1 MISLNLLSKI
11 SFFLSVCFHLSF
23 SSMGSN
29 FHYSIDLNEDQNH
42 HEQPFFY
49 PFGPSSSIL
58 HNQQQHHHHHQ
69 VPSNSSS
76 SISSLS
82 SYLPFLIN
90 SQEDQHVA
98 YNNTYHD
105 DHLDLSQPLKA
116 KMFNGGSSSSY
127 DHTAPKKERRLKLTI
142 KKKDHHEG
150 QTDFLNQNPTK
161 PNAASDKWL
170 MSPKMRLIKKTITNN
185 KQSFDHTNNS
195 VNNHKEDHYPMDHK
209 TTFKEDHDEELKKV
223 SSRMTTTA
231 TTENRYNTINENGYG
246 NNNGVIRVCSDCNT
260 TKTPL
265 WRSGPRGPKSLC
277 NACGI
282 RQRKARRAAMAAAAA
297 TGDDQE
303 VVAARL
309 HQLPVKKKLQNK
321 KKRSN
326 GGDKYNLSPR
336 VVVKTKKCKLKEEED
351 GAEMVARDAEI
362 SKSTTSSDSS
372 VSSNKFC
379 FDDLTIILSKSSA
392 YQQVFPQDEKEAAI
406 LLMALSYGM
415 VHG

>member
-1 MISLNLLSKI
+1 
-11 SFFLSVCFHLSF
+11 
-23 SSMGSN
+23 MGSN

-42 HEQPFFY
+42 HEQPLFY
-49 PFGPSSSIL
+49 PFGPSLSIL
-58 HNQQQHHHHHQ
+58 HNQQNHHHHHHHHHQ

-76 SISSLS
+76 SISSIS

-90 SQEDQHVA
+90 PQEDQHVA

-105 DHLDLSQPLKA
+105 DHLHLSQPLKDN
-116 KMFNGGSSSSY
+116 MFNGGSSSSY
-127 DHTAPKKERRLKLTI
+127 DQTVPKKERRLKLTI

-150 QTDFLNQNPTK
+150 QTDFLHETPTK
-161 PNAASDKWL
+161 PNAGSDKWL

-185 KQSFDHTNNS
+185 KQPIDHTNSSN
-195 VNNHKEDHYPMDHK
+195 NNHKEDQYPLVDK

-223 SSRMTTTA
+223 SSRTTSTA
-231 TTENRYNTINENGYG
+231 TTENGYNRINENGYG

-282 RQRKARRAAMAAAAA
+282 RQRKARRAAMATATAA
-297 TGDDQE
+297 GDDQE

-309 HQLPVKKKLQNK
+309 QQLPGKKKLQNK

-326 GGDKYNLSPR
+326 GGDKYNISPR

-351 GAEMVARDAEI
+351 GAGMVARDSEI

-379 FDDLTIILSKSSA
+379 FDDLTIMLSKSSA
-392 YQQVFPQDEKEAAI
+392 YQQVFPQDEREAAI

>member
-1 MISLNLLSKI
+1 
-11 SFFLSVCFHLSF
+11 
-23 SSMGSN
+23 MGSN

-49 PFGPSSSIL
+49 PLGSSSSL
-58 HNQQQHHHHHQ
+58 LHHHSQ

-76 SISSLS
+76 SSSSVSSLS

-98 YNNTYHD
+98 AYNNTYHAN
-105 DHLDLSQPLKA
+105 HLHLSQPLKA
-116 KMFNGGSSSSY
+116 KMFLANGGSSLSN
-127 DHTAPKKERRLKLTI
+127 DHMVPKKETRLKLTI
-142 KKKDHHEG
+142 RKKDHEDQSDPLH
-150 QTDFLNQNPTK
+150 QNPTK
-161 PNAASDKWL
+161 PDTDSDKWM
-170 MSPKMRLIKKTITNN
+170 MSPKMRLIRKTITNN
-185 KQSFDHTNNS
+185 KQPIDHTNNI
-195 VNNHKEDHYPMDHK
+195 NNHKENNQYPLNHK
-209 TTFKEDHDEELKKV
+209 TGFEEDHDENLNLKKV
-223 SSRMTTTA
+223 STRTTTA
-231 TTENRYNTINENGYG
+231 TAITENRYNTINENGYG
-246 NNNGVIRVCSDCNT
+246 NNNGVIRACSDCNT

-297 TGDDQE
+297 AGVQE
-303 VVAARL
+303 VAVAARL
-309 HQLPVKKKLQNK
+309 QQLPLKKKLQNK

-326 GGDKYNLSPR
+326 GGEKYNLSPP
-336 VVVKTKKCKLKEEED
+336 VVAKAKKCKIKEDKEEEV
-351 GAEMVARDAEI
+351 EPEI
-362 SKSTTSSDSS
+362 SKSTTSSNSS
-372 VSSNKFC
+372 ISSNKLC
-379 FDDLTIILSKSSA
+379 FDDLTIMLSKSSA

>member
-1 MISLNLLSKI
+1 
-11 SFFLSVCFHLSF
+11 
-23 SSMGSN
+23 MGSN

-42 HEQPFFY
+42 QEEPFFY
-49 PFGPSSSIL
+49 PLGSSASL
-58 HNQQQHHHHHQ
+58 VNHHHHHQ

-76 SISSLS
+76 SSSSMSSLS

-98 YNNTYHD
+98 YNNTYHA
-105 DHLDLSQPLKA
+105 DHLHLTQPLKA
-116 KMFNGGSSSSY
+116 KIFNGGSSSSTY
-127 DHTAPKKERRLKLTI
+127 DLMVPKKETRLKLTI
-142 KKKDHHEG
+142 RKKDQHED
-150 QTDFLNQNPTK
+150 QTDFFHQNPTK
-161 PNAASDKWL
+161 LNSDSDKWL

-185 KQSFDHTNNS
+185 KQPIDRTNNTN
-195 VNNHKEDHYPMDHK
+195 NNHTEEHYPLNHK
-209 TTFKEDHDEELKKV
+209 TSFEEDHDEDLKKV
-223 SSRMTTTA
+223 STRTT
-231 TTENRYNTINENGYG
+231 TTENRYNTINEIGYG

-297 TGDDQE
+297 AGDQD
-303 VVAARL
+303 VVAARQ
-309 HQLPVKKKLQNK
+309 QLPVKKKLQNK
-321 KKRSN
+321 KKRC
-326 GGDKYNLSPR
+326 DKYNLSPP
-336 VVVKTKKCKLKEEED
+336 VVAKAKKCKIIEEEVPAMAAGD
-351 GAEMVARDAEI
+351 SEI

-372 VSSNKFC
+372 ISSNKLC
-379 FDDLTIILSKSSA
+379 FDDLTIMLSKSSA

>member
-1 MISLNLLSKI
+1 MD
-11 SFFLSVCFHLSF
+11 
-23 SSMGSN
+23 SN

-49 PFGPSSSIL
+49 PLGSSSSL
-58 HNQQQHHHHHQ
+58 HHHHHHHHHQ
-69 VPSNSSS
+69 VPSNSSSSSS

-98 YNNTYHD
+98 YNNTYHA
-105 DHLDLSQPLKA
+105 DHLHLSQPLKA
-116 KMFNGGSSSSY
+116 KMFVANGGSSSC
-127 DHTAPKKERRLKLTI
+127 DHMVPKKETRLKLTI
-142 KKKDHHEG
+142 RKKDHEDQPHP
-150 QTDFLNQNPTK
+150 LHQNPTK
-161 PNAASDKWL
+161 PDSDSDKWL

-185 KQSFDHTNNS
+185 KQLTDQTNN
-195 VNNHKEDHYPMDHK
+195 NNHKESDHYPLNHK
-209 TTFKEDHDEELKKV
+209 TNFDEDHHEDLNFKNVLTRK
-223 SSRMTTTA
+223 TTAA
-231 TTENRYNTINENGYG
+231 TTENRYNTINENGYS

-282 RQRKARRAAMAAAAA
+282 RQRKARRAAMAAAA
-297 TGDDQE
+297 GDQE
-303 VVAARL
+303 VAVAPRVQ
-309 HQLPVKKKLQNK
+309 QLPLKKKLQNK

-326 GGDKYNLSPR
+326 GGEKYNHSPPM
-336 VVVKTKKCKLKEEED
+336 VAKAKKCKIKEEEEKEME
-351 GAEMVARDAEI
+351 AETVAGDSEI
-362 SKSTTSSDSS
+362 SKSTTSSNSS
-372 VSSNKFC
+372 ISSNKFC
-379 FDDLTIILSKSSA
+379 FDDLTIMLSKSSA
-392 YQQVFPQDEKEAAI
+392 YQQVFPQDEKEAAV

>member
-1 MISLNLLSKI
+1 
-11 SFFLSVCFHLSF
+11 
-23 SSMGSN
+23 MGSN
-29 FHYSIDLNEDQNH
+29 FHYSIDLNEDQSH
-42 HEQPFFY
+42 HEEPFFY
-49 PFGPSSSIL
+49 PLGSSSSLL
-58 HNQQQHHHHHQ
+58 HNYQ

-98 YNNTYHD
+98 YNNTYQYEH
-105 DHLDLSQPLKA
+105 HNFSQPLKA
-116 KMFNGGSSSSY
+116 NMFNGGSSSSSSY
-127 DHTAPKKERRLKLTI
+127 DHMVPKKEKRLKLTI
-142 KKKDHHEG
+142 RKKDHHDD
-150 QTDFLNQNPTK
+150 QTDFLHQNPTK
-161 PNAASDKWL
+161 PNSESDKWM

-185 KQSFDHTNNS
+185 KQPT
-195 VNNHKEDHYPMDHK
+195 DHYPLNQK
-209 TTFKEDHDEELKKV
+209 TSFEKDHDEDLKKV
-223 SSRMTTTA
+223 TTKTTTA
-231 TTENRYNTINENGYG
+231 VTTENRYNTIKDNGYG

-282 RQRKARRAAMAAAAA
+282 RQRKARKAAMAAAVAA
-297 TGDDQE
+297 GDQE
-303 VVAARL
+303 VVAA
-309 HQLPVKKKLQNK
+309 QLQQILAKKKLQSK

-326 GGDKYNLSPR
+326 GGDKFNLSPPIMA
-336 VVVKTKKCKLKEEED
+336 KTKKCKIKEQEQED
-351 GAEMVARDAEI
+351 TTTVAGDSEI

-372 VSSNKFC
+372 ISSNKLC
-379 FDDLTIILSKSSA
+379 FDDLAIMLSKSSA

-406 LLMALSYGM
+406 LLMALSHGM

>member
-1 MISLNLLSKI
+1 MD
-11 SFFLSVCFHLSF
+11 
-23 SSMGSN
+23 SN

-49 PFGPSSSIL
+49 PLGSSSSL
-58 HNQQQHHHHHQ
+58 LHHHHQ
-69 VPSNSSS
+69 VPSNSSSSSS

-90 SQEDQHVA
+90 AQEDQHVA
-98 YNNTYHD
+98 YNNTYHA
-105 DHLDLSQPLKA
+105 DHLHLSQPLKA
-116 KMFNGGSSSSY
+116 KMFLANGGSSSSY
-127 DHTAPKKERRLKLTI
+127 DHMVPKKETRLKLTI
-142 KKKDHHEG
+142 RKKDHEE
-150 QTDFLNQNPTK
+150 QTHPIHQNPTN
-161 PNAASDKWL
+161 PDSDSDKWL

-185 KQSFDHTNNS
+185 KQLTDQSNN
-195 VNNHKEDHYPMDHK
+195 NNRKESDHYPLNHK
-209 TTFKEDHDEELKKV
+209 TNFDEDHDEDLNFKKV
-223 SSRMTTTA
+223 LTRTTTAA

-282 RQRKARRAAMAAAAA
+282 RQRKARRAAMAAAA
-297 TGDDQE
+297 GDQE
-303 VVAARL
+303 VAVESRMQ
-309 HQLPVKKKLQNK
+309 QLPLKKKLQNK

-326 GGDKYNLSPR
+326 GGEKYNLSPP
-336 VVVKTKKCKLKEEED
+336 VVAKAKKCKIKEQDEADME
-351 GAEMVARDAEI
+351 AETTIARDSEI
-362 SKSTTSSDSS
+362 SKSTTSSNSS
-372 VSSNKFC
+372 ISSNKFC
-379 FDDLTIILSKSSA
+379 FDDLTIMLSKSSA
-392 YQQVFPQDEKEAAI
+392 YQQVFPQDEKEAAV

>member
-1 MISLNLLSKI
+1 
-11 SFFLSVCFHLSF
+11 
-23 SSMGSN
+23 MGSN

-42 HEQPFFY
+42 HEQPFLY
-49 PFGPSSSIL
+49 PFGSSSSIL
-58 HNQQQHHHHHQ
+58 HNQQPHHHHNHQ

-90 SQEDQHVA
+90 SQEDHHVA
-98 YNNTYHD
+98 YNNTYHA
-105 DHLDLSQPLKA
+105 DHLHLSQPLKA
-116 KMFNGGSSSSY
+116 NMLNGGSSSSY
-127 DHTAPKKERRLKLTI
+127 DHTVPKKERRLKLTI
-142 KKKDHHEG
+142 RKKDYHDDR
-150 QTDFLNQNPTK
+150 TDFPHQNPIK
-161 PNAASDKWL
+161 LNSGSDKWL

-185 KQSFDHTNNS
+185 KQRIDHTNSND
-195 VNNHKEDHYPMDHK
+195 NNHKEDHYPLDHK

-223 SSRMTTTA
+223 STMTNTAA
-231 TTENRYNTINENGYG
+231 TTEKRCNTINENGYG

-282 RQRKARRAAMAAAAA
+282 RQRKARRAAMAAAVAA
-297 TGDDQE
+297 GDDQE

-309 HQLPVKKKLQNK
+309 QQLPVKKKLQNK
-321 KKRSN
+321 RKRSN
-326 GGDKYNLSPR
+326 GGDKYNLSSP
-336 VVVKTKKCKLKEEED
+336 VVAKTKKCKLKEEED
-351 GAEMVARDAEI
+351 DAAIVAGDSEI
-362 SKSTTSSDSS
+362 SKSTTSSGSS
-372 VSSNKFC
+372 VLPNKFC
-379 FDDLTIILSKSSA
+379 FDDLTILLSKSSA

>member
-1 MISLNLLSKI
+1 
-11 SFFLSVCFHLSF
+11 
-23 SSMGSN
+23 MGSN
-29 FHYSIDLNEDQNH
+29 FHYSIDLNEDQSH
-42 HEQPFFY
+42 HEEPFFY
-49 PFGPSSSIL
+49 PLGSSSSLL
-58 HNQQQHHHHHQ
+58 HNYQ

-98 YNNTYHD
+98 YNNTYQYE
-105 DHLDLSQPLKA
+105 HLNFSQPLKA
-116 KMFNGGSSSSY
+116 NMFNGGSSSSSY
-127 DHTAPKKERRLKLTI
+127 DHMVPKKEKRLKLTI
-142 KKKDHHEG
+142 RKKDHHDD
-150 QTDFLNQNPTK
+150 QTDFLHQNPTK
-161 PNAASDKWL
+161 PNSESDKWM

-185 KQSFDHTNNS
+185 KQPTDQANN
-195 VNNHKEDHYPMDHK
+195 NNNRNHKEDHYPLNQK
-209 TTFKEDHDEELKKV
+209 TSFEKDHDEDLKKV
-223 SSRMTTTA
+223 TTKTTTA
-231 TTENRYNTINENGYG
+231 VTTENRYNTIKDNGYG

-282 RQRKARRAAMAAAAA
+282 RQRKARKAAMAAAVAA
-297 TGDDQE
+297 GDQE
-303 VVAARL
+303 VVAA
-309 HQLPVKKKLQNK
+309 QLQQILAKKKLQSK

-326 GGDKYNLSPR
+326 GGDKFNLSPPIMA
-336 VVVKTKKCKLKEEED
+336 KTKKCKIKEQEQED
-351 GAEMVARDAEI
+351 TTTVAGDSEI

-372 VSSNKFC
+372 ISSNKLC
-379 FDDLTIILSKSSA
+379 FDDLAIKLSKSSA

-406 LLMALSYGM
+406 LLMALSHGM

>member
-1 MISLNLLSKI
+1 
-11 SFFLSVCFHLSF
+11 
-23 SSMGSN
+23 MGSN

-49 PFGPSSSIL
+49 PLGSSSSL
-58 HNQQQHHHHHQ
+58 LHHHHQ
-69 VPSNSSS
+69 VPSNSSSSSS

-98 YNNTYHD
+98 YNNTYHA
-105 DHLDLSQPLKA
+105 DHLHLSQPLKA
-116 KMFNGGSSSSY
+116 KMFVPNGGSSSSY
-127 DHTAPKKERRLKLTI
+127 DHMVPKKETRLKLTI
-142 KKKDHHEG
+142 RKKDHED
-150 QTDFLNQNPTK
+150 QTNTLRQNPTK
-161 PNAASDKWL
+161 PDSDSDKWL
-170 MSPKMRLIKKTITNN
+170 ISPKMRLIKKTITNN
-185 KQSFDHTNNS
+185 NQPTDQTNN
-195 VNNHKEDHYPMDHK
+195 NNHKGNDHCPLNHK
-209 TTFKEDHDEELKKV
+209 TNSEEDQHKDLNLKKV
-223 SSRMTTTA
+223 FTRTTTAA
-231 TTENRYNTINENGYG
+231 TTENPYNTINEIGYG

-297 TGDDQE
+297 AGDQE
-303 VVAARL
+303 VAVPARVQQSPL
-309 HQLPVKKKLQNK
+309 KKKLQNK

-326 GGDKYNLSPR
+326 GGDQKYNLSPP
-336 VVVKTKKCKLKEEED
+336 VVAKAKKCKIQVEEEE
-351 GAEMVARDAEI
+351 EMEVETVPGDSEI
-362 SKSTTSSDSS
+362 SKSTTSSNSS
-372 VSSNKFC
+372 ISSNKFC
-379 FDDLTIILSKSSA
+379 FDDLTIMLSKSTA
-392 YQQVFPQDEKEAAI
+392 YQRVFPQDEKEAAI